1 MPVWHPGNADLIAL
15 PSRIEGQGRTMTFMA
30 FRLLAFLGLLLGLVV
45 PAHAQEV
52 SSADRAAIRD
62 IIQSQVEAFR
72 RDDGD
77 AAFGYASPSIRGL
90 FGTSEIFMDMVR
102 QGYQPVYRPR
112 VFDFR
117 EIVTLHG
124 QVTQKVHVVGP
135 DGRPV
140 TAFYPMTQLPDGSW
154 RIDGCYLQT
163 PEEHQA

>member
-1 MPVWHPGNADLIAL
+1 MAL
-15 PSRIEGQGRTMTFMA
+15 
-30 FRLLAFLGLLLGLVV
+30 RLLALAALLLGL
-45 PAHAQEV
+45 AGAAQAQSV
-52 SSADRAAIRD
+52 SDADRAAIR
-62 IIQSQVEAFR
+62 QVIEAQVDAFR

-102 QGYQPVYRPR
+102 QGYQPVYRPK

-154 RIDGCYLQT
+154 RINGCYLQA
-163 PEEHQA
+163 PEEHQT